1 VQGPSVQGKNI
12 KKIIFPLVWKLGH
25 LDVKHY
31 FFLQHS
37 KLTVLSSLIPVDV
50 GEIISM
56 AHPAVDCSAAGNSF
70 VSTIYCFQR
79 NRTCAADIGSPISHE
94 LQVDGV
100 RRSAAQWRVYRQEF
114 CESSA

>member
-1 VQGPSVQGKNI
+1 MSNTIFSYSTPNLGLNPS
-12 KKIIFPLVWKLGH
+12 
-25 LDVKHY
+25 
-31 FFLQHS
+31 
-37 KLTVLSSLIPVDV
+37 LTVLSSLIPVDV

-79 NRTCAADIGSPISHE
+79 NRTCAADIGSLISHE

-100 RRSAAQWRVYRQEF
+100 RRSAEQWRVYRQEF